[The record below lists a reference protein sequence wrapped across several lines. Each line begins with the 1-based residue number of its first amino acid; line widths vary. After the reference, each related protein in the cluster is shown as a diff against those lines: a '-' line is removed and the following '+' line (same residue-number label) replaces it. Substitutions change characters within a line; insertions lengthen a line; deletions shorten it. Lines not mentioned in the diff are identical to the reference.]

1 MRVAKQPETT
11 PITDLQQMLRLIDPT
26 LSLSY
31 DGQYGEETA
40 RAVEAYQK
48 QNGLPPTGETD
59 QETWDSIRR
68 SYKERQRLHGKAHPL
83 YLVLQP
89 DQVIEKGSD
98 NVHLF
103 VMQGVLTA
111 LGQFYEDAPTFAVTG
126 ILDEATAQA
135 VLWFQDRAGLPQTGD
150 IDKKTWAHLAH
161 EYRQIVG
168 DGTGTFPIRTAQDPQ
183 NDTPRQPD
191 PQE

>member
-26 LSLSY
+26 LSLGY
-31 DGQYGEETA
+31 DGKYNEETA

-111 LGQFYEDAPTFAVTG
+111 LGQFYEDAPTFTVTG
-126 ILDEATAQA
+126 ILDEPTAQA

-183 NDTPRQPD
+183 NDIPRQPL